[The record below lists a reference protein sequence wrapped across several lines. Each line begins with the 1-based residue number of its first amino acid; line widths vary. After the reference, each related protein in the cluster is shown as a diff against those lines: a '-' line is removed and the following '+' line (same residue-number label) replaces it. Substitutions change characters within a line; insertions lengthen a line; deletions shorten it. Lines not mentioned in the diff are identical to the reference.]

1 MKAKH
6 NKKRNT
12 AFLYEALTR
21 ELTKMIV
28 ARDAKKAQTI
38 KAIFREHFSAG
49 KELQQ
54 ELNCYKALSESSE
67 LDHYTAEKMIFAAK
81 KEYEELDKKN
91 IFQEQSSV
99 IKKINQGL
107 GNDIYNNFVPNYRAY
122 ATISQIFNDSTPVK
136 SRVLLE
142 KQILKSLTSPS
153 NKEEEMKPVDSL
165 VVKSFSERFNSEYS
179 HLLPEQQSLLGKYVL
194 SFGANEVDF
203 KLCVVNELKRIR
215 NEVSLSMQ
223 LDEVKSDDEMI
234 ANTKKVLERID
245 NFDIANVTKKDV
257 LKILKLQDLAHEYTN
272 DANNL

>member
-1 MKAKH
+1 
-6 NKKRNT
+6 
-12 AFLYEALTR
+12 
-21 ELTKMIV
+21 
-28 ARDAKKAQTI
+28 
-38 KAIFREHFSAG
+38 
-49 KELQQ
+49 
-54 ELNCYKALSESSE
+54 
-67 LDHYTAEKMIFAAK
+67 
-81 KEYEELDKKN
+81 
-91 IFQEQSSV
+91 
-99 IKKINQGL
+99 
-107 GNDIYNNFVPNYRAY
+107 
-122 ATISQIFNDSTPVK
+122 
-136 SRVLLE
+136 
-142 KQILKSLTSPS
+142 
-153 NKEEEMKPVDSL
+153 MKPVDSL